1 MTTYTLTER
10 TIGCDDTWDVIVV
23 GGGPAGCAAATAA
36 AREGAKTLLLEA
48 TGCLG
53 GMATAGL
60 VPFWAP
66 FSDKQRMFIGGLA
79 ERIISQCKAGMPHVA
94 PNNVGWVPINPER
107 LKRLYDT
114 MVIDAGVEVLFH
126 TALATVDTDGAGA
139 VVAIIAQNKAGLTA
153 YQAKV
158 YIDCSGDADLAAFA
172 GATIKRGD
180 EISGECQPASHCFTL
195 SNVDEYGY
203 RFNNIDDE
211 GHTLP
216 PADWGEHWLFQHTL
230 PAMVTSDKYPLIRD
244 GHWAHTLIG
253 PGTLAV
259 NAGHLWDVDS
269 TDPRSLSSALMQG
282 REMAVQFRDAMAE
295 FFPRAFANSYLVTTA
310 ALMGIRESRQ
320 VLGDYYL
327 TEEDYFARRHF
338 ADEICRNAY
347 PIDLHTTRA
356 ESASNTRHAGW
367 DPLSRYENFQPGE
380 SHGIPYRCL
389 TPVSLKNVLVA
400 GRSISC
406 DHIVQASVRIMPVC
420 LVVGEAAGI
429 AAALACSLPAFDVHA
444 IDTDRLRA
452 RMIEEGAYLPEYD
465 AG

>member
-216 PADWGEHWLFQHTL
+216 PADWGFWKGNW
-230 PAMVTSDKYPLIRD
+230 ARD
-244 GHWAHTLIG
+244 G
-253 PGTLAV
+253 
-259 NAGHLWDVDS
+259 S
-269 TDPRSLSSALMQG
+269 
-282 REMAVQFRDAMAE
+282 
-295 FFPRAFANSYLVTTA
+295 
-310 ALMGIRESRQ
+310 
-320 VLGDYYL
+320 
-327 TEEDYFARRHF
+327 
-338 ADEICRNAY
+338 
-347 PIDLHTTRA
+347 
-356 ESASNTRHAGW
+356 
-367 DPLSRYENFQPGE
+367 
-380 SHGIPYRCL
+380 
-389 TPVSLKNVLVA
+389 
-400 GRSISC
+400 
-406 DHIVQASVRIMPVC
+406 
-420 LVVGEAAGI
+420 
-429 AAALACSLPAFDVHA
+429 
-444 IDTDRLRA
+444 
-452 RMIEEGAYLPEYD
+452 
-465 AG
+465 